1 MQDTKKIIM
10 QANDLLG
17 QARFDEALALLDTLD
32 QQEEQAGLVSFVR
45 GNIYLQMEQDERAH
59 LCYSEALNKGF
70 VHKKLYINFGVVKS
84 RMGKITQAEQM
95 FRQAA
100 DLDLTDSE
108 ALNRLLMLRM
118 GTGNWEGAEAVM
130 EELMTR
136 HPELMDG
143 FHHKADL
150 LLGTGRAQQALELL
164 QSVAQRF
171 STNALYIYD
180 LCRALGRVGR
190 TEEALACLEG
200 HEELFDAPLS
210 QELFKKQKAVLL
222 LDLGKI
228 REAMPLWQ
236 ELYDTY
242 GDRQAGLALVTDG
255 LYTGEWETVCRVAEE
270 MLSYGVEDEAHYMC
284 LFHRAMARKYQGDE
298 QLTREAF
305 QAAAAEYDLL
315 TDEKLLPKFRTLRIN
330 IRMELG
336 RYDDAR
342 KDLEYLKHLL
352 QKADPEQSRQTMEQL
367 AAMEN
372 IINQKQNAFN

>member
-1 MQDTKKIIM
+1 MHDTKKTIM

-17 QARFDEALALLDTLD
+17 QERFDEALALLDTLE
-32 QQEEQAGLVSFVR
+32 QESQQAGLISFVR
-45 GNIYLQMEQDERAH
+45 GNIYLQMGLDERAH
-59 LCYSEALNKGF
+59 LCYSEALNQGF
-70 VHKKLYINFGVVKS
+70 VHKKLYIHFGVVKS
-84 RMGKITQAEQM
+84 RMGKIAQAEQM

-108 ALNRLLMLRM
+108 ALNRLLLLRM
-118 GTGNWEGAEAVM
+118 GTDNWEGAEAVM
-130 EELMTR
+130 DELMTR

-190 TEEALACLEG
+190 AEEAIACLES

-210 QELFKKQKAVLL
+210 QELFKKQKATLL
-222 LDLGKI
+222 LDLKKI

-242 GDRQAGLALVTDG
+242 GDRQAGLALVTDA
-255 LYTGEWETVCRVAEE
+255 LYTGQWETACQVADE
-270 MLSYGVEDEAHYMC
+270 MLSYDVEDEAHYMC
-284 LFHRAMARKYQGDE
+284 LFQKAMARKYQGDE
-298 QLTREAF
+298 QLAREAF
-305 QAAAAEYDLL
+305 QAAAAQYDLL
-315 TDEKLLPKFRTLRIN
+315 EGEKLLPKFRTLRVN

-342 KDLEYLKHLL
+342 KDLAYLKGLL
-352 QKADPEQSRQTMEQL
+352 EKADPEKTRQTMEQL
-367 AAMEN
+367 AAMET
-372 IINQKQNAFN
+372 IIDQKQNAFN

>member
-17 QARFDEALALLDTLD
+17 QERFDEALALLDTLEQD
-32 QQEEQAGLVSFVR
+32 QTGLVSFVR
-45 GNIYLQMEQDERAH
+45 GNIYLQMGLDERAH
-59 LCYSEALNKGF
+59 LCYSEALNQGF
-70 VHKKLYINFGVVKS
+70 AHKKLYINFGVVKS

-108 ALNRLLMLRM
+108 ALNRLLLLRM
-118 GTGNWEGAEAVM
+118 GTDNWEGAEAVM

-143 FHHKADL
+143 YHHKADL

-190 TEEALACLEG
+190 TQDALSCLQS
-200 HEELFDAPLS
+200 HAELFADPLS

-222 LDLGKI
+222 LDLGQI
-228 REAMPLWQ
+228 QEAMPLWQ
-236 ELYDTY
+236 ELYDQL
-242 GDRQAGLALVTDG
+242 GDRQAGLALVTHG
-255 LYTGEWETVCRVAEE
+255 LYTGDWETACQVADE
-270 MLSYGVEDEAHYMC
+270 MLSYDVEDEAHYMC
-284 LFHRAMARKYQGDE
+284 LFHKAMARKYQGDE
-298 QLTREAF
+298 QVAREAF
-305 QAAAAEYDLL
+305 QAAAAQYDLL
-315 TDEKLLPKFRTLRIN
+315 EGEKLLPKFRTLRVN

-342 KDLEYLKHLL
+342 KDLQYLKKLL
-352 QKADPEQSRQTMEQL
+352 EKQDPEKIRKTMEQL
-367 AAMEN
+367 TAMEN
-372 IINQKQNAFN
+372 IIDQKQNAFN